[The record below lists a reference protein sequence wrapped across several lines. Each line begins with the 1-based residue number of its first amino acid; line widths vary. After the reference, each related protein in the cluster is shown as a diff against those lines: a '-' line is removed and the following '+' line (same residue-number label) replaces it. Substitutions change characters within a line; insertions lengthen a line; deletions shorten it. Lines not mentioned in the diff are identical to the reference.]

1 MFNNLDSSLTC
12 SSLCSFV
19 NSSTA
24 IGATLAKIP
33 LFGERDLDR
42 FLEALL
48 LFRLG
53 EASRLGEN
61 PLELDDHPP
70 LLKLGLRL
78 LLGDLEN
85 FLDLGDLDRDL
96 EYLPRDLLLELEYLL
111 GDLEYL
117 LGDGEYRLGEL
128 ENLLLEGDLLRDGDR
143 EYLPR
148 LLDLD

>member
-1 MFNNLDSSLTC
+1 M
-12 SSLCSFV
+12 V
-19 NSSTA
+19 NSATA

-33 LFGERDLDR
+33 LFGERDLDL
-42 FLEALL
+42 FLEILL
-48 LFRLG
+48 LFLLG

-70 LLKLGLRL
+70 LRLR
-78 LLGDLEN
+78 GDLETLLN
-85 FLDLGDLDRDL
+85 LGDRDRDL

-117 LGDGEYRLGEL
+117 LGDGEYLLGEL
-128 ENLLLEGDLLRDGDR
+128 ENLLRVGDLLRDGER

-148 LLDLD
+148 LLDLDWTNIGESE